1 MAENCKNKKSQN
13 NYMIKPN
20 QIRRIH
26 TLIHIL
32 GIDDDLY
39 RELLITSFAVGSSKN
54 LTEAEADV
62 LIDSLQYQINLG
74 NRNYKTRFNE
84 FYNRAEYMATP
95 PQMRKV
101 EAIWKDITHHTDRI
115 VFKKTLRAFLQKRFG
130 ISDIRFMTKEDARA
144 IIPVLEIIKNYKK
157 VGKGEKPDSTNK
169 KEKNHE
175 PNKNDATKQN
185 YVSLNDDESG
195 N

>member
-1 MAENCKNKKSQN
+1 MVENCKNKNLQN

-54 LTEAEADV
+54 LTEAEANV
-62 LIDSLQYQINLG
+62 LIDSLQYQINLA

-84 FYNRAEYMATP
+84 FYNRAEHMATP
-95 PQMRKV
+95 PQMRKI
-101 EAIWKDITHHTDRI
+101 EAMWKDITKHTDRT
-115 VFKKTLRAFLQKRFG
+115 VLKKTLRSFLQKHFN
-130 ISDIRFMTKEDARA
+130 ITDIRFMTKEEA
-144 IIPVLEIIKNYKK
+144 IHVIPVLEIIKNYKK
-157 VGKGEKPDSTNK
+157 VGKGEKPVNS
-169 KEKNHE
+169 
-175 PNKNDATKQN
+175 
-185 YVSLNDDESG
+185 
-195 N
+195 